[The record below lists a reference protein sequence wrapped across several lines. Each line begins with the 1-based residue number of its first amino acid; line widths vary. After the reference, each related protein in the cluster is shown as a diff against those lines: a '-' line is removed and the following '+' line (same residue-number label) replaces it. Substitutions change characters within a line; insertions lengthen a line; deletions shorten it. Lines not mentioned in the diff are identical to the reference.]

1 MSTDAIKV
9 CMVLAMDRNQLI
21 GNKDA
26 MPWHIPGEMAYF
38 KAVTM
43 GYPIIMGRKTF
54 DSIGK
59 ALPGR
64 LNVVVT
70 RNKEWQAP
78 GAVAVGSLE
87 EAIAVSK
94 ATVTDTENPQVM
106 IIGGAALCRDAM
118 PITDRL
124 YLTFIDH
131 EYEGDTWLDSF
142 DASQWREV
150 SRRDVDPA
158 TTNNIPISY
167 RVFERPDSN

>member
-1 MSTDAIKV
+1 MNTDQVTV

-21 GNKDA
+21 GNQGT
-26 MPWHIPGEMAYF
+26 MPWHIPGELAYF
-38 KAVTM
+38 KSVTL

-87 EAIAVSK
+87 EALAVSK
-94 ATVTDTENPQVM
+94 ATVTDTQTPQVM
-106 IIGGAALCRDAM
+106 IIGGAALCREAM
-118 PITDRL
+118 PIIDRL

-142 DASQWREV
+142 DASQWQEV
-150 SRRDVDPA
+150 SRTDVDPA

-167 RVFERPDSN
+167 RVLERPR